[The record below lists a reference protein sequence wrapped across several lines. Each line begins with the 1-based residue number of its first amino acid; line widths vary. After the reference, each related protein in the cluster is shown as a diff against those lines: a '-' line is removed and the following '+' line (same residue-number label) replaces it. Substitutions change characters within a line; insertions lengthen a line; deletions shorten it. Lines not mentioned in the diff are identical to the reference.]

1 MNHSNIGP
9 SQSWT
14 VHLNPTIETW
24 IHSSRTWIYKKVMV
38 FYAEQIKDD
47 SNEKNKNDCG
57 FKQLYAV
64 NFIHTDKIYL
74 I

>member
-1 MNHSNIGP
+1 
-9 SQSWT
+9 
-14 VHLNPTIETW
+14 
-24 IHSSRTWIYKKVMV
+24 MV

-74 I
+74 IWLT